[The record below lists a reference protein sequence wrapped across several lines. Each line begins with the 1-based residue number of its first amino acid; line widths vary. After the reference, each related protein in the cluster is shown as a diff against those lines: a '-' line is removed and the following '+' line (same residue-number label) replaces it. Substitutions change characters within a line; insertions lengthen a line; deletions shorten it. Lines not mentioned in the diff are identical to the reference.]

1 MINTEYREAL
11 VEVLEIINHLEED
24 EKSKIPSEI
33 VEFYE
38 KNKSKTYIPNI
49 NIEEGIYIPP
59 DNAVSRRNIKN
70 TKNGFVINDD
80 WIIDSIAK

>member
-38 KNKSKTYIPNI
+38 KNKSKTY
-49 NIEEGIYIPP
+49 
-59 DNAVSRRNIKN
+59 SSM
-70 TKNGFVINDD
+70 TT
-80 WIIDSIAK
+80 